1 MPSKMRFN
9 KKELAQYSSSG
20 FDFEGRLN
28 YRTAGGNFTQ
38 PGEAYFPLKILL
50 RTFLWALLF

>member
-1 MPSKMRFN
+1 MRFN

-38 PGEAYFPLKILL
+38 PGKAYFSLYEASINIYE
-50 RTFLWALLF
+50 TY